1 VYSSKRISD
10 LIVKKGVV
18 PIRVDMTSKSPR
30 TSAAERLRD
39 SLGAHSIPFM
49 TLHPPGESWNRPFRF
64 RDLVTR
70 DEVAK
75 ALETFPDAT
84 TEAH

>member
-1 VYSSKRISD
+1 MYSSKRISD

-18 PIRVDMTSKSPR
+18 PMKVDMTSKSPR

-49 TLHPPGESWNRPFRF
+49 TIHPGKDWTRPFRF

-70 DEVAK
+70 REVAEV
-75 ALETFPDAT
+75 LETLPDAA